1 MNEEILIP
9 HTRLLLL
16 LLVAVYGLIYGS
28 PQNNEAAIDD
38 EKFSEN
44 KWRGVNVNWSIY
56 LFVKRVIHPITRS
69 FSIPSYVSIA
79 FRNCK

>member
-1 MNEEILIP
+1 VKECDIQAANSKQIKVLMNEEILIP

-16 LLVAVYGLIYGS
+16 LLVAVFGLIYGS

-44 KWRGVNVNWSIY
+44 KWRGVNVN
-56 LFVKRVIHPITRS
+56 
-69 FSIPSYVSIA
+69 
-79 FRNCK
+79 